1 MAITA
6 MTPGADVPAP
16 EPIGRRYG
24 LFDAASGP
32 LDLPRQGEG
41 GGVRFVPVGCG
52 EAFAYGVACYTSS
65 DEPADKPLDGDNPLV
80 ETGVFAAVS
89 TLLCSAVGYSLG
101 EMQAK
106 IRRRL
111 EGGEQ
116 AAVEAALWTGL
127 NMDGDD
133 LGTPSLSGEAEAVQ
147 TGYNPELITDVLGAL
162 ERYAYTTQ
170 QYGGRAYIHAPVEVA
185 AFAAEAGL
193 VLPEGPRKV
202 TPMGSIWVFG
212 AYPSGEVIVTG
223 QTTVW
228 RAPSIE
234 VYDSFEN
241 ATNQR
246 LLVAERAY
254 SVAFECFAGRAE
266 FDPLEVTSP

>member
-162 ERYAYTTQ
+162 
-170 QYGGRAYIHAPVEVA
+170 VEVA